1 MGRKEDE
8 WAGLSG
14 NKSAQEKIFIG
25 KVKRYYPKI
34 KVAEVVIKARESIN
48 SSDEFLII
56 GQSTGVIRGN
66 LNGMKVDEK
75 NGVEEASQ
83 GDVITFEI
91 QSKPR
96 VGDQFFVVRERESL
110 IPKGRDKST
119 TNV

>member
-1 MGRKEDE
+1 
-8 WAGLSG
+8 
-14 NKSAQEKIFIG
+14 
-25 KVKRYYPKI
+25 
-34 KVAEVVIKARESIN
+34 
-48 SSDEFLII
+48 SDEFLII